1 MDIFFEFLFTVSFS
15 FIGSFILDKLLS
27 FSSIIDQHLEI
38 LSGSYV
44 EVTTESAEHVFECEK
59 GIGFVSEAV
68 KNDAFGESVEEI
80 DTHEEFLD
88 GSERSSEV
96 KEGTFEGEEN
106 FVGETTKVGL
116 AKEDEEEIGGLEC
129 EKEDEKDC
137 LMKGLYDDDDDDWEI
152 IERTELEKDFG
163 KAVCLLECKRNAD
176 KDFKLG
182 NDLKIQLY
190 GLHKIATEGPCY
202 EPQPM
207 PFKLSARAKWDAWKR
222 LGSMSQEAAME
233 LYIIL
238 VSNSISGFVQDDVCG
253 DGKQDSADTKAN
265 TKLPVDV
272 ETMSVN
278 QAIDVDYNST
288 SNELTA
294 PIQSSD
300 GIKSAGEPV
309 RHVAGSGKGPEWR
322 VKSALVAS
330 SSAANVVTEVA
341 MADSAIKAAF
351 DPVVEPVLAAEA
363 IGGCEFPGDVSDEL
377 AMMDA
382 TCISPGLQDYT
393 VGGFEVA
400 CNVEEQDNL
409 VQTGKVAPQVDE
421 FPPLQSHSLKKS
433 KQRGGVGKPATLVGS
448 KNKFEI
454 LNEIT
459 NEVVVVPRKPRV
471 AYLGVANLWQ
481 ELRTKKIDKINSK
494 GSETSSSLGGALLCN
509 DSSFLECQ
517 GV

>member
-300 GIKSAGEPV
+300 GINSDFLGVWPSLHYSGISVNVAVIQVPLTLTSVHKSQTRSRIVLFCCQFDLRQPAMITSQSQLQAAKMIRSFCLV
-309 RHVAGSGKGPEWR
+309 IHIYINTHKYMLQLSAFVQF
-322 VKSALVAS
+322 SALRFLVDFGIVNSFS
-330 SSAANVVTEVA
+330 SILVRL
-341 MADSAIKAAF
+341 
-351 DPVVEPVLAAEA
+351 VL
-363 IGGCEFPGDVSDEL
+363 
-377 AMMDA
+377 
-382 TCISPGLQDYT
+382 
-393 VGGFEVA
+393 
-400 CNVEEQDNL
+400 
-409 VQTGKVAPQVDE
+409 
-421 FPPLQSHSLKKS
+421 
-433 KQRGGVGKPATLVGS
+433 
-448 KNKFEI
+448 
-454 LNEIT
+454 
-459 NEVVVVPRKPRV
+459 
-471 AYLGVANLWQ
+471 
-481 ELRTKKIDKINSK
+481 
-494 GSETSSSLGGALLCN
+494 
-509 DSSFLECQ
+509 
-517 GV
+517 